1 MHSRTMPLSVMH
13 PIAFIPR
20 APRVMALLALAVSTS
35 ACLSTLFPS
44 PSPSPGPSHT
54 PSGSQTVTISPTPS
68 LAPSFTPEPSL
79 SLQLP
84 TIDDPRMVRVSVKAA
99 LPANASGQL
108 VITVRNLSTTRI
120 SELVLRWPT
129 ALKRNVFLAPFA
141 PSQIRIREGGP
152 ALYQLW
158 TKWVEGPGELGE
170 PAGTTTLGW
179 GPLDA
184 GATITIPLVANRKAT
199 GPVAFDLQL
208 LADEALL
215 TLESGEPAELRV
227 QLP

>member
-1 MHSRTMPLSVMH
+1 MHSRTMPVSVMH
-13 PIAFIPR
+13 SSALIYR
-20 APRVMALLALAVSTS
+20 APRAMALLALAVSAS

-44 PSPSPGPSHT
+44 ATSSPRASQTPTASERASPSAS
-54 PSGSQTVTISPTPS
+54 SS
-68 LAPSFTPEPSL
+68 LEPSFTPEPPL

-84 TIDDPRMVRVSVKAA
+84 ALHDPRKVRVSVKPA
-99 LPANASGQL
+99 LPVTGSGQL

-120 SELVLRWPT
+120 NELVLRWPT
-129 ALKRNVFLAPFA
+129 ALNANEFLAPFS

-152 ALYQLW
+152 ALYQEW
-158 TKWVEGPGELGE
+158 TKWVEGPGESGE
-170 PAGTTTLGW
+170 PAGTTSLGW

-184 GATITIPLVANRKAT
+184 GATITIPLVANRKAA

-208 LADEALL
+208 LEDDALL
-215 TLESGEPAELRV
+215 MLENGEPAELRV

>member
-1 MHSRTMPLSVMH
+1 MLSRTMPLSVMH
-13 PIAFIPR
+13 PIAFIAR
-20 APRVMALLALAVSTS
+20 APRLMALLALAVSTS
-35 ACLSTLFPS
+35 ACLSTLFTS

-68 LAPSFTPEPSL
+68 LAPSFTPEPAL

-84 TIDDPRMVRVSVKAA
+84 TIDDARRVRVSVKPA

-120 SELVLRWPT
+120 TELDLRWPT

-184 GATITIPLVANRKAT
+184 GATITIQLVANRKAA

-208 LADEALL
+208 LAGEALL
-215 TLESGEPAELRV
+215 TLENGEPAELRV